1 MKGGDKKNNTVCPG
15 EFREAI
21 TFACRGEL
29 SPVPLVASLSQSY
42 MITSQVPEWLVGVN
56 SS

>member
-1 MKGGDKKNNTVCPG
+1 MKGGDKNNTVCPG

-21 TFACRGEL
+21 TFARRGEL

-42 MITSQVPEWLVGVN
+42 IITSQVPVWLVGVN